1 MFGRPHFP
9 IFMVAPHF
17 PKADA
22 WVVWSVPTL
31 NSRDPGLLRVD
42 ALPTRHFG
50 TRLVHWQGQGI
61 QGITRAEHEV
71 VPLRCEQWRIRL
83 GKYWYT
89 WTQTPN
95 GEMHYVFWMGL
106 PRREMPGDV
115 ELRMPWGNYVILYYR
130 IHIGKNTKSFFAA
143 RFWSHSCCLYFAWV

>member
-1 MFGRPHFP
+1 MLGRFGVFP
-9 IFMVAPHF
+9 L
-17 PKADA
+17 
-22 WVVWSVPTL
+22 TL
-31 NSRDPGLLRVD
+31 NSRDHGLLRVD
-42 ALPTRHFG
+42 ALPTQRHFG

-61 QGITRAEHEV
+61 TRLAEHEV
-71 VPLRCEQWRIRL
+71 VPLHRCEQWRIRL
-83 GKYWYT
+83 GKYGNT

-130 IHIGKNTKSFFAA
+130 IHIEKKHQIIFCS
-143 RFWSHSCCLYFAWV
+143 RFLEPLMLLIIILLGCKHIMTFRDIQVSHE